1 MERPID
7 LTNIERIE
15 SVILVL
21 RDRRV
26 IIDADL
32 ARLYGV
38 STKRLNEQVKRNR
51 DRFPADFV
59 FTLTADEKKELV
71 AKCDQFK
78 NLKHSKSLP
87 CAFTEFGATMA
98 ANVLN
103 SDEAVRTS
111 VFVVRAFVKMR
122 ELLSAGAE
130 IGRKLADLERRL
142 DDHDDAIREIIAA
155 IRALTRVEPRPTRQI
170 GFKAEGKSE

>member
-38 STKRLNEQVKRNR
+38 PTK
-51 DRFPADFV
+51 
-59 FTLTADEKKELV
+59 
-71 AKCDQFK
+71 
-78 NLKHSKSLP
+78 
-87 CAFTEFGATMA
+87 
-98 ANVLN
+98 VLN
-103 SDEAVRTS
+103 
-111 VFVVRAFVKMR
+111 
-122 ELLSAGAE
+122 
-130 IGRKLADLERRL
+130 
-142 DDHDDAIREIIAA
+142 
-155 IRALTRVEPRPTRQI
+155 
-170 GFKAEGKSE
+170 